1 MREET
6 RKKQVICAI
15 CKRPITQ
22 AQRPSVLLERGKEAH
37 MECFAEQSDREK
49 QAKIEQEKKK
59 KLN

>member
-15 CKRPITQ
+15 CKRPITR

-49 QAKIEQEKKK
+49 AKIEQEKKK